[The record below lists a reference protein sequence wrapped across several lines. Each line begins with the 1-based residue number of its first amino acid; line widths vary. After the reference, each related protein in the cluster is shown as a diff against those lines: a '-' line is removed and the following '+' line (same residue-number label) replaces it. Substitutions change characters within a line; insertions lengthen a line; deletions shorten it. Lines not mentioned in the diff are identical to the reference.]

1 MVFRRKKEEEAEN
14 IEECSVSGCHQP
26 VKRSFSSKVVK
37 EALPHLS
44 FKSSDAKRV
53 RLCKE
58 HYKDYKK
65 ATKEDRKL
73 ERLGWER

>member
-1 MVFRRKKEEEAEN
+1 MVFRRKKEETEN
-14 IEECSVSGCHQP
+14 QEECSVSGCHQP
-26 VKRSFSSKVVK
+26 VKRSFSARVVK
-37 EALPHLS
+37 DALPHLA
-44 FKSSDAKRV
+44 FKSSGAKRV

-58 HYKDYKK
+58 HYKEYKK